1 MCEPCL
7 FSKVE
12 LVKVVANTNCVMYLS
27 KFEDQLRSLVHILCH
42 IFLPILQ
49 WTLQSKHAIKY
60 PESVVRH
67 VFDQIDGIEILIE
80 NSV

>member
-42 IFLPILQ
+42 NVGRILK
-49 WTLQSKHAIKY
+49 WTMQTK
-60 PESVVRH
+60 
-67 VFDQIDGIEILIE
+67 
-80 NSV
+80 

>member
-1 MCEPCL
+1 MVQKEMCEPCL

-42 IFLPILQ
+42 NVGRILK
-49 WTLQSKHAIKY
+49 WTMQTK
-60 PESVVRH
+60 
-67 VFDQIDGIEILIE
+67 
-80 NSV
+80 